1 MKYIILELIPEAIS
15 PDKGN
20 LVQLSALKLNDL
32 ELLDR
37 FDYRLTEEK
46 VKNKSFI
53 EMFDYDKESFTY
65 LDSTDEILEEFKKW
79 SDNLTLYIIDNAYT
93 RNFLKNLDNK
103 KESIF
108 EKLNMKY
115 TDDVID
121 KIIDKYKLQP
131 SNYIVDLLYEALI
144 YESNKN

>member
-20 LVQLSALKLNDL
+20 LVQLSALKLKDL

-37 FDYRLTEEK
+37 FDHRLNEEK

-53 EMFDYDKESFTY
+53 EMFNYDKESFIY
-65 LDSTDEILEEFKKW
+65 LDSTEEILDKFREW
-79 SDNLTLYIIDNAYT
+79 SQDLPLYIMNNEYT
-93 RNFLKNLDNK
+93 RNFLKKFDNK

-108 EKLNMKY
+108 DKLNIEY

-121 KIIDKYKLQP
+121 KIIDKYQLQP